1 MIRPSLNKN
10 TGFPSLIRSER
21 SRFCSAI
28 FKRQKLNKTLLAFR
42 LLVSLIFI
50 GISQGFTQNN
60 GPGGPVLVIS
70 SNSNPFSRY
79 TVEILRAEGLNEFA
93 AMDISQVT
101 AGTLNNYDVVV
112 LGEIAL
118 SPNDVTMLSDW
129 TNAGG
134 TLIAF
139 RPDASLASLLGLTPA
154 GSTLSNKYLLVNTA
168 SGPGAGIVNQ
178 TIQYHG
184 TADLYTLNGA
194 TRLATLYSDANTATP
209 YPAVTTNDIGANGGA
224 AVAFTYDLARSIVY
238 TRQGNPAWAGQKR
251 DGQID
256 PIRSD
261 DQFFPDWIDFNKVAI
276 PQADEQQHLL
286 TNIILKGNLHR
297 KPLPRFWF
305 LPKGLKAAIVMTGDN
320 HGDYGMKPRF
330 DHDISESPAGCSVDD
345 WECVRSTGYLYVGST
360 FTNNQAKQYTAM
372 GFEVALHVNTNCNNF
387 TQSQYQ
393 NFIANQSLNFHSAF
407 PDIPLPATNRN
418 HCIAWSD
425 WSMTAEVEAAN
436 GIRLDVNYYYW
447 PGSWLQDRPGM
458 FTGSGVPMRFAKL
471 DGTIIDCYQ
480 VVTQMPDESDE
491 TFPQFC
497 NALLDKAIGPEG
509 YYGVFTANMHFDQ
522 TNHPGAN
529 AIVASAQAHG
539 VPVVS
544 AKQMLDWLDGRNAS
558 SFGSIEWDG
567 NLLSFS
573 IIAGNGARNLQAMLP
588 LASESGQLT
597 ALTRNGIPLNYRIEK
612 IKGIQYAFFSATNA
626 DYVATYGTSTS
637 PPIVTTQPESQ
648 AVCPGSGVAFS
659 SEAIGNPTPTVQWQ
673 VSVNNGTTWSDISG
687 ATASTLNFTTVSADN
702 GNQYRAVWTNN
713 DGSVNSSV
721 ATLNVFT
728 ASVAN
733 QTDVSCQGASDGSIT
748 INATGGTLP
757 YKYKIKGGVF
767 QSNNTFSGLAAGKY
781 TVTVKDKKKCSV
793 KVKVVIKNSTTA
805 CNSIS
810 AVILNKLSANNA
822 DQLNAKA
829 LPNPSAT
836 GFMLTAQSKSSKPI
850 DVRVIDMFGRVIY
863 KARGPVNQSYHFG
876 EIFSAGVYVVEIQQG
891 EYMKTMKIIKQ

>member
-1 MIRPSLNKN
+1 
-10 TGFPSLIRSER
+10 
-21 SRFCSAI
+21 
-28 FKRQKLNKTLLAFR
+28 
-42 LLVSLIFI
+42 
-50 GISQGFTQNN
+50 
-60 GPGGPVLVIS
+60 
-70 SNSNPFSRY
+70 
-79 TVEILRAEGLNEFA
+79 
-93 AMDISQVT
+93 
-101 AGTLNNYDVVV
+101 
-112 LGEIAL
+112 
-118 SPNDVTMLSDW
+118 
-129 TNAGG
+129 
-134 TLIAF
+134 
-139 RPDASLASLLGLTPA
+139 
-154 GSTLSNKYLLVNTA
+154 
-168 SGPGAGIVNQ
+168 
-178 TIQYHG
+178 
-184 TADLYTLNGA
+184 
-194 TRLATLYSDANTATP
+194 
-209 YPAVTTNDIGANGGA
+209 
-224 AVAFTYDLARSIVY
+224 
-238 TRQGNPAWAGQKR
+238 
-251 DGQID
+251 
-256 PIRSD
+256 
-261 DQFFPDWIDFNKVAI
+261 
-276 PQADEQQHLL
+276 
-286 TNIILKGNLHR
+286 
-297 KPLPRFWF
+297 
-305 LPKGLKAAIVMTGDN
+305 
-320 HGDYGMKPRF
+320 
-330 DHDISESPAGCSVDD
+330 
-345 WECVRSTGYLYVGST
+345 
-360 FTNNQAKQYTAM
+360 
-372 GFEVALHVNTNCNNF
+372 
-387 TQSQYQ
+387 
-393 NFIANQSLNFHSAF
+393 
-407 PDIPLPATNRN
+407 
-418 HCIAWSD
+418 
-425 WSMTAEVEAAN
+425 
-436 GIRLDVNYYYW
+436 
-447 PGSWLQDRPGM
+447 
-458 FTGSGVPMRFAKL
+458 
-471 DGTIIDCYQ
+471 
-480 VVTQMPDESDE
+480 
-491 TFPQFC
+491 
-497 NALLDKAIGPEG
+497 
-509 YYGVFTANMHFDQ
+509 
-522 TNHPGAN
+522 
-529 AIVASAQAHG
+529 
-539 VPVVS
+539 
-544 AKQMLDWLDGRNAS
+544 MLDWLDGRNAS

-687 ATASTLNFTTVSADN
+687 ATADN